1 MKIKTILVS
10 SLLFSVA
17 LMLYSCNKGPYPGF
31 KLVGDIVYMKYHLKG
46 EEGGKTPELN
56 DIVTVSMEYR
66 LEDTVLFSSKEMP
79 EALSF
84 PLVDPTFKGDIYD
97 GLKFMVV
104 GDSVTVAFPVDS
116 FYVKMVGMQELPE
129 FVKPG
134 DPMYFD
140 IKLLKIQ
147 SQEEV
152 QAENNARLL
161 QMKEEENLLLQ
172 DYLKTN
178 NITIEPTESG
188 LYYIEKNKGNGRLP
202 APGDM
207 LQVHFTV
214 GLIDGMQLFSSY
226 SQQPIDVEFGKPFDT
241 KGFDEALGYMRK
253 GSKATIIV
261 HSSLAFDS
269 VGRAQMIPPYTS
281 LVYELELMGIRS
293 LAEVQAERAAK
304 AKAEELQ
311 KEQAKISEAGKIS
324 KYIRDNKINVAPSES
339 GLYYIETLAGTG
351 MKAEAGKSV
360 KVHYT
365 LYNIEGKKLQSSK
378 DMDKPFEFVLG
389 QGQVI
394 KGWDEGI
401 AYMKAGGKATL
412 LVPSVIAYGANQRGA
427 DIPPYSPLVFEVE
440 LLEVK

>member
-1 MKIKTILVS
+1 MKIKTFLVS

>member
-1 MKIKTILVS
+1 
-10 SLLFSVA
+10 
-17 LMLYSCNKGPYPGF
+17 
-31 KLVGDIVYMKYHLKG
+31 MKYHLKG

>member
-293 LAEVQAERAAK
+293 LAEVQ
-304 AKAEELQ
+304 
-311 KEQAKISEAGKIS
+311 
-324 KYIRDNKINVAPSES
+324 V
-339 GLYYIETLAGTG
+339 
-351 MKAEAGKSV
+351 
-360 KVHYT
+360 
-365 LYNIEGKKLQSSK
+365 NIP
-378 DMDKPFEFVLG
+378 DKLG
-389 QGQVI
+389 Q
-394 KGWDEGI
+394 
-401 AYMKAGGKATL
+401 
-412 LVPSVIAYGANQRGA
+412 
-427 DIPPYSPLVFEVE
+427 
-440 LLEVK
+440 